1 MPRFLGSVRML
12 RALLAMLVLAGV
24 LVRGAPLAEAG
35 GRGGRADLA
44 LIAALGGTI
53 CHQDGGGQQGAPG
66 VPARPHMPDCAVCP
80 ICVLALAPHA
90 VLAGGI
96 AVPPRRAVSVP
107 AWLAVGP
114 AQTLVVPAVLVA
126 QARGPPVLI

>member
-1 MPRFLGSVRML
+1 MPRFLGPVRML
-12 RALLAMLVLAGV
+12 RALLAVLVLAGV

-53 CHQDGGGQQGAPG
+53 CHQDGGRGAPEA
-66 VPARPHMPDCAVCP
+66 PARPHMPDCAVCP

-90 VLAGGI
+90 ILAGG
-96 AVPPRRAVSVP
+96 VSVPERREVSGP

-114 AQTLVVPAVLVA
+114 ARALAVPAILAA
-126 QARGPPVLI
+126 QPRGPPVLI